1 MVYSIIRVL
10 VFAVL
15 LSQSELVA
23 QEASVLS
30 TERRRAVRKFERQKA
45 ELDKNFLKDFEK
57 LKSAYVSNLNAN
69 KKVLVATL
77 DKLMEAEAQ
86 AVNLAEANKIAALIE
101 KLQSTDPVPP
111 NEQANPKS
119 LPNSKIGAATK
130 TVTLTRPYPNRNA
143 GTTDK
148 KISIQY
154 AVIEIARQAELK
166 YDFEASK
173 ANTAPVCRQYI
184 QPEIEN
190 QPYDLALTNILA
202 PFGLSFTEKSGTIV
216 LIRREQ

>member
-57 LKSAYVSNLNAN
+57 LKSAYVSNLNVN

-130 TVTLTRPYPNRNA
+130 TVTLTRPYPNINA

-148 KISIQY
+148 KIAIQY